1 MNARRSAVLPIGL
14 IVLVALVAPVTATM
28 AAAVPAGVTTQPVPR
43 VELSGMEPAVRQQV
57 EAAYQSAAKAA
68 TLPAPQAAAAFGE
81 AGKTLLHYALPQAA
95 LPCFENAA
103 ALAPQEFGWEYLAG
117 FAARLHGDLE
127 RARGHFQRALALPS
141 PLPAALV
148 RLGEVELLRNDLE
161 AASRAYTAAL
171 AVPDTAAAA
180 HFGLGR
186 IALQHG
192 DARLAAEHFT
202 AVLAAQPGASIVQA
216 QLAIAYRRLGQA
228 DKAAAAAA
236 AHGEGPVRFADPL
249 ISELEAAT
257 GGNSNR
263 IAAALRALQEGRR
276 ALGEAAEG
284 FRQAAEADPRDV
296 RAWLGLG
303 QAQESLGDSATAE
316 ASYRRAVEIEPGNP
330 FARLKLGT
338 LLAQRGARGEGIA
351 ELKIAVRL
359 RPDLKEA
366 RFNLANA
373 LAQEGRL
380 AEAATECDALLQLAP
395 DDRGAQAL
403 REQLRE
409 DIGRPQPEKPQ
420 PPRQPVKQ
428 TSPPPPPA

>member
-1 MNARRSAVLPIGL
+1 MNARGLLSIRSGAILVGL
-14 IVLVALVAPVTATM
+14 LSVAPM
-28 AAAVPAGVTTQPVPR
+28 GAAALYGATTQPVPR

-68 TLPAPQAAAAFGE
+68 TLPAPQAAATFGE
-81 AGKTLLHYALPQAA
+81 AGKTLLRYALPQAA

-103 ALAPQEFGWEYLAG
+103 ALAPQDFGWEYLAG
-117 FAARLHGDLE
+117 FAARLHGDLD

-148 RLGEVELLRNDLE
+148 RLGEVEILRNDLE
-161 AASRAYTAAL
+161 AANRAYTAAL
-171 AVPDTAAAA
+171 AVPDTSAAA

-186 IALQHG
+186 IALQRG
-192 DARLAAEHFT
+192 DARLAAEHFA

-249 ISELEAAT
+249 ISELETANT
-257 GGNSNR
+257 GNTNR
-263 IAAALRALQEGRR
+263 IVAALRALQEGRR

-359 RPDLKEA
+359 RPDLKEGH
-366 RFNLANA
+366 FNLANA

-395 DDRGAQAL
+395 DDRGARAL
-403 REQLRE
+403 RDQLRE
-409 DIGRPQPEKPQ
+409 DLGKPQPGKPQPEK
-420 PPRQPVKQ
+420 K
-428 TSPPPPPA
+428 TSPPPP